1 MRTSPPGKEPL
12 GSGCITIDPL
22 FDPPSYIVIFP
33 VPVFGFSLKCPS
45 GALEINS
52 PLFEAKD
59 CAVQLASTIKFV
71 PEI

>member
-1 MRTSPPGKEPL
+1 MRTSPPGIVPV

-22 FDPPSYIVIFP
+22 PSYIVIFP
-33 VPVFGFSLKCPS
+33 VPVFGFNIKCPS

-52 PLFEAKD
+52 PVLEAKNR
-59 CAVQLASTIKFV
+59 AEQLASTIKFV